1 MGKNRQKRENLVF
14 GLGAALP
21 LEISIG
27 EGYKAFMNGELVVYN
42 PYTGEQLN
50 PSDYHDCKLIGISQ
64 EKMAEHFNTCPR
76 KSQDQESNTCKMHQ
90 LLRRASQLRNELSAI
105 NKQLN
110 ETYGIALLDGFLSLH
125 DKSHAS
131 RTPRQDGIG
140 RYQSCSQKGRKPNV
154 QEVVSRLP
162 QEEPGFSCRRDVL
175 DRL

>member
-1 MGKNRQKRENLVF
+1 MGKIRQKRENLVY
-14 GLGAALP
+14 GLCIARP
-21 LEISIG
+21 FEMSIG
-27 EGYKAFMNGELVVYN
+27 EAYKAFMNGELEVYN

-50 PSDYHDCKLIGISQ
+50 PSNYHDCKLIDISQ
-64 EKMAEHFNTCPR
+64 EKMAEHFNSRPR

-110 ETYGIALLDGFLSLH
+110 ETYGIALLDGFLSLY
-125 DKSHAS
+125 DKSRAS

-140 RYQSCSQKGRKPNV
+140 RYYSCSQKGRKPNA
-154 QEVVSRLP
+154 QEVVSPLP
-162 QEEPGFSCRRDVL
+162 QEEPGFSYRRDVL